1 MFKLCVS
8 VQYTCN
14 TVAENYLGS
23 YIALVNFYFKLLSAW
38 ELRLAIIKRLS
49 LWGQWLMFC
58 RLSASWCPDSRQI
71 SGPRRRVLVIAHNLT
86 LNANNFYRN
95 KKAHKKLNCGKAV
108 AEDFKIAFW
117 LMPFLPSYSLT
128 LSNITNRILPLLI
141 QHAHVYYSLPLIH
154 ITEGNIVVP

>member
-38 ELRLAIIKRLS
+38 ELRLAIIKQLS

-128 LSNITNRILPLLI
+128 AP
-141 QHAHVYYSLPLIH
+141 AYSYSKSCANVIDQYF
-154 ITEGNIVVP
+154 TERF